1 MDSKSFK
8 TSYLNKES
16 IVKNWF
22 VANADGKTLGR
33 FSSEVAKILRG
44 KHKASYTPHM
54 DCGDYVIVIN
64 SDNIKL
70 TGNKWRDKKYVSHS
84 GYPGG
89 QKIINPLDLKEKNH
103 QSLLLKR
110 RLGECYLKIDLVDN
124 YLETYSCMK
133 TQNIRTMVRN
143 QKR

>member
-84 GYPGG
+84 GYP
-89 QKIINPLDLKEKNH
+89 QRKKH
-103 QSLLLKR
+103 LLFLIF
-110 RLGECYLKIDLVDN
+110 LIH
-124 YLETYSCMK
+124 
-133 TQNIRTMVRN
+133 
-143 QKR
+143 